1 MSKTAIFSD
10 IHGNIHALNAVL
22 ADARAQGIQNF
33 ACLGDIVGYGP
44 NPIDCIAT
52 IQKIGCVCVKGN
64 HDEDSS
70 NDRDLHNLNDQ
81 ARASLEWTRQV
92 LSESQKQWLRNLPY
106 QRRLGRNMLTH
117 SSIESSAD
125 WPYIRNR
132 FDAQIDMTSQ
142 KVPITFLGHTHIPVS
157 YCKSPDGIATISN
170 NEFEVDPDNKY
181 LINVGSVGQPRDGIT
196 EACYIVFDRLARKID
211 YRRVNYDIDQV
222 IQEIHNSGL
231 PETLAKRLIE
241 AA

>member
-22 ADARAQGIQNF
+22 DDARAQGIQNF

-64 HDEDSS
+64 HDDDSS
-70 NDRDLHNLNDQ
+70 NLRELNNLNNQ
-81 ARASLEWTRQV
+81 ARVSLEWTRKV
-92 LSESQKQWLRNLPY
+92 LSESQKAWLRNLPY

-117 SSIESSAD
+117 SSLENSTD

-132 FDAQIDMTSQ
+132 FDAEIDMARQ
-142 KVPITFLGHTHIPVS
+142 KVPITFFGHTHIPVS
-157 YCKSPDGIATISN
+157 YCKNPDGVATINSGFN
-170 NEFEVDPDNKY
+170 IDPDNKY
-181 LINVGSVGQPRDGIT
+181 LVNVGSVGQPRDGIA
-196 EACYIVFDRLARKID
+196 EACYIIFDRIDRKID
-211 YRRVNYDIDQV
+211 YRRVRYDIDQV

-231 PETLAKRLIE
+231 PETLAQRLIE